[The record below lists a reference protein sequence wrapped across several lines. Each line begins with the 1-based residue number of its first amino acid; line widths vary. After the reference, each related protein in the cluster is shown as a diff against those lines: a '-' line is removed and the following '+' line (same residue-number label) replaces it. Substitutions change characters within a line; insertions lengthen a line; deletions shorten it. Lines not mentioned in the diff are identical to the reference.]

1 MKTPK
6 VKFAKA
12 NNRKKAIVIKTS
24 KIEMFLPYS
33 KLVSKPNANNKI
45 VKVFPDKE
53 MNNEGIIYY
62 LKDGTKDSI
71 HIDIFLHFNKNP
83 EYMKEITLYEL
94 TVQLQK
100 QKEKLKTSISKLAY
114 RLNTSKKQIKLL
126 LDQTN
131 YKKTVD
137 SMLDLAYALG
147 VEPEI
152 NCAA

>member
-12 NNRKKAIVIKTS
+12 NNRKKAIVIRTS
-24 KIEMFLPYS
+24 KVEMFLPYS
-33 KLVSKPNANNKI
+33 KLVFKPRTNNKI

-53 MNNEGIIYY
+53 MHNEGITYY
-62 LKDGTKDSI
+62 LEDGTKDFI
-71 HIDIFLHFNKNP
+71 HIDVFLHFNKNP

-94 TVQLQK
+94 TIKLQK
-100 QKEKLKTSISKLAY
+100 QREKLKIPISKLAH
-114 RLNTSKKQIKLL
+114 RLNTSKKQIDSL

-131 YKKTVD
+131 YKKTMD
-137 SMLDLAYALG
+137 SMLDLACALG
-147 VEPEI
+147 VELEI